1 MAARK
6 AKTDG
11 LEAGLP
17 VYVVFGKDEFLRSRR
32 LGSLLRQLI
41 GDADESMALSTL
53 NGATT
58 GVVDVLDECRTPS
71 LLAPVRVVCVRD
83 ADQLFAR
90 DNEDGDNPPPAPS
103 LGGGKSRRAVVR
115 QLSSRELMEKYLEA
129 PCPSGVLVL
138 ECKSWPKTTRLYKQ
152 IEKVG
157 RNIDCEPPS
166 GRDFDAWVRQLARE
180 EFGCKLSSDASERLI
195 DLIGENPGLLY
206 SDLSKLA
213 TYVAPRDAI
222 EAADVDALV
231 SETRTEIVF
240 KLMDAITRGD
250 GARAIRQWHQVLAGG
265 RSAEFMALGGLRFAF
280 ERLVSMKQMQA
291 RGASPFDIKRELRI
305 WDPDNLVPKQLAR
318 FTLAQAHELLFKLA
332 RIDLNSKTG
341 VSTVESS
348 VEQLIV
354 ELCPAS

>member
-6 AKTDG
+6 AKTEAFD
-11 LEAGLP
+11 AGLP

-32 LGSLLRQLI
+32 LGGLLRQLI

-53 NGATT
+53 SGATSA
-58 GVVDVLDECRTPS
+58 VVDVLDECRTPS

-83 ADQLFAR
+83 ADQLFAK
-90 DNEDGDNPPPAPS
+90 DNEDGESAAQAS
-103 LGGGKSRRAVVR
+103 SMGAGKSKRAAYR
-115 QLSSRELMEKYLEA
+115 QLTGRELMEKYLES
-129 PCPSGVLVL
+129 PCASGVLVL

-166 GRDFDAWVRQLARE
+166 GRDFDAWVRQMARE
-180 EFGCKLSSDASERLI
+180 EFGCKLSGDASERLI
-195 DLIGENPGLLY
+195 DLIGENPGLLF
-206 SDLSKLA
+206 SELSKLA
-213 TYVAPRDAI
+213 TYVAPRDVL

-250 GARAIRQWHQVLAGG
+250 GGRAIRQWHQVLASG

-280 ERLVSMKQMQA
+280 ERLVSMKQMHS

-318 FTLAQAHELLFKLA
+318 FSLVQTHDLLFKLA

-348 VEQLIV
+348 VERLIV